1 MSITVSFTTDSKRE
15 NSTKQLTMSAT
26 HDCTFKNGCSM
37 LNPTLLLELETST
50 FPAYTAFKIE
60 NRYYNITDVRSVRN
74 NLFEVSGEVD
84 VLATYK
90 SNILATTAY
99 VIYDSTNNTELP
111 DNRLPMKTT
120 KTVDVATA
128 ACPFVPDGGCFIL
141 SLTGAHGT
149 TGVYKVSE
157 NELAALIDDIADVTD
172 NIFDYDTEPQDPTY
186 PSAPSVASD
195 VMQSLIDTFGWL
207 ISTFSITADW
217 LKRWFAWWGDA
228 IKLPISQ
235 IFGTGNLPQNIR
247 ECRYIPFN
255 VGTTLGYNTIY
266 LGTFKTKNLS
276 LGKLN
281 TETVHRTTSV
291 SIPWQASDYRR
302 RSPYTE
308 IYLYLPYIG
317 MIKLSSENLIGQSSL
332 SVSYT
337 LALRDGSLIVTVSSG
352 GEIIGQYSGNVGAS
366 APVGVS
372 NINLPKAAQSV
383 IAGMVS
389 IANKKIGAIGM
400 SAIDFGESVTPNYSC
415 IGGLDGIAAIAANQ
429 NITCY
434 TVFHDTIVSPNSQL
448 QTIGSPTMS
457 PKSLA
462 TLTNYVQTMSASV
475 EGTMTSDERTKL
487 NNLLD
492 AGIFIE

>member
-1 MSITVSFTTDSKRE
+1 MSITVSFTSSSKRE

-37 LNPTLLLELETST
+37 LNPTLLLELSTST
-50 FPAYTAFKIE
+50 FPDYTNFKIGD
-60 NRYYNITDVRSVRN
+60 RYYKITDIRSVRN

-120 KTVDVATA
+120 KSVDVSTA

-141 SLTGAHGT
+141 SLTGSHGT

-157 NELAALIDDIADVTD
+157 NQLGALIDDVSDIWD
-172 NIFDYDTEPQDPTY
+172 NLFNY
-186 PSAPSVASD
+186 PSAPTKPSVPNYTND
-195 VMQSLIDTFGWL
+195 FLENISLAVRYWADDFMWYVEYIKEAICQFFG
-207 ISTFSITADW
+207 S
-217 LKRWFAWWGDA
+217 
-228 IKLPISQ
+228 
-235 IFGTGNLPQNIR
+235 GNIAENIR

-255 VGTTLGYNTIY
+255 VGTTGGSDTIY
-266 LGTFKTKNLS
+266 LGTFETQQS

-317 MIKLSSENLIGQSSL
+317 MVKLSSENLVEQSSL

-366 APVGVS
+366 VPVGVS

-383 IAGMVS
+383 ISGVANAVNKNIGQVGM
-389 IANKKIGAIGM
+389 A
-400 SAIDFGESVTPNYSC
+400 AIDFAESITPNFSC
-415 IGGLDGIAAIAANQ
+415 IGGLDGIAAIATNQ

-434 TVFHDTIVSPNSQL
+434 TVFHDTIVAPNSEL
-448 QTIGSPTMS
+448 NTIGSPTMS

-475 EGTMTSDERTKL
+475 DGAMTTDERTKL

-492 AGIFIE
+492 SGIFIE

>member
-1 MSITVSFTTDSKRE
+1 MSITVSFTSDSKRE

-37 LNPTLLLELETST
+37 LNPTLLLELETSS
-50 FPAYTAFKIE
+50 FPNYTEFQIE
-60 NRYYNITDVRSVRN
+60 NRYYKITDIRSVRN

-90 SNILATTAY
+90 ANILATTAY
-99 VIYDSTNNTELP
+99 VLYDSTSNSELP

-120 KTVDVATA
+120 KSVDAATA

-149 TGVYKVSE
+149 TGIYKVSE
-157 NELAALIDDIADVTD
+157 NELSALIDDISDVTD
-172 NIFDYDTEPQDPTY
+172 NIFDYGTEPSTPTWPTPPT
-186 PSAPSVASD
+186 PSGSIGD
-195 VMQSLIDTFGWL
+195 DI
-207 ISTFSITADW
+207 INSITYAKDLLDTVIPWIKNWFDW
-217 LKRWFAWWGDA
+217 WSDI

-235 IFGTGNLPQNIR
+235 FFGTGNIPQNIR
-247 ECRYIPFN
+247 ECRFIPFN

-291 SIPWQASDYRR
+291 SIPWQVNDYRR

-317 MIKLSSENLIGQSSL
+317 MTKLSSENLVGQSSIN
-332 SVSYT
+332 VSYT

-352 GEIIGQYSGNVGAS
+352 SEILGQYSGNVGAS

-372 NINLPKAAQSV
+372 NINLPKAGQSL
-383 IAGMVS
+383 IAGMVAAS
-389 IANKKIGAIGM
+389 AKNLGAIGM
-400 SAIDFGESVTPNYSC
+400 SALNFGDSVTPNFSC
-415 IGGLDGIAAIAANQ
+415 IGGLDGVAAIAANQ

-434 TVFHDTIVSPNSQL
+434 TVFHDTIVAPNSEL
-448 QTIGSPTMS
+448 NTIGSPTMS

-475 EGTMTSDERTKL
+475 EGAMTSEERTKL

-492 AGIFIE
+492 SGIFIE